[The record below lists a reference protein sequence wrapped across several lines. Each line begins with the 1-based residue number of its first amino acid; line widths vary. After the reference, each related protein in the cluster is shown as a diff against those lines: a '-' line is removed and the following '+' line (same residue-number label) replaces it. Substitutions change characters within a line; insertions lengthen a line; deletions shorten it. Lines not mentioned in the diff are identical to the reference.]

1 MTRQPVALPA
11 ERGRALETLSLLS
24 KKWAPTVILTLDHA
38 GPQGFN
44 ELLDGTPD
52 VSSKVLS
59 DTLESL
65 QEAGLVE
72 RRVRSE
78 SPLRVQYALTDPGTD
93 ILTVFDALEAWGD
106 RHLERA
112 TKTVLLADADR
123 RITEMYRQWFD
134 DRYTVSRAHDD
145 EELAYYLEDPA
156 DVVLLDGNLSGVDPA
171 SFVEAAADRT
181 RIILLVSD
189 RPHLSLL
196 EVPCDDLLRK
206 PFVRETAL
214 EAIDAQLSRVG
225 ESSQARERASL
236 AARRSCFESLYP
248 RERLRATDSYRALVD
263 RLEAIDGTG
272 E

>member
-11 ERGRALETLSLLS
+11 ERGRALEALSLLS

-44 ELLDGTPD
+44 ELLDWIPD

-78 SPLRVQYALTDPGTD
+78 SPLRVQYALTDAGTD
-93 ILTVFDALEAWGD
+93 ILTVFDALGAWGD

-112 TKTVLLADADR
+112 TKTVLLADGDR

-134 DRYTVSRAHDD
+134 DRYTVTRVHDD
-145 EELAYYLEDPA
+145 EELAHHLEGA
-156 DVVLLDGNLSGVDPA
+156 DAVLLDVGLPGVDPA
-171 SFVEAAADRT
+171 SFVEAYADRT
-181 RIILLVSD
+181 RIILLVAD

-214 EAIDAQLSRVG
+214 EAIDAQLSRIG

-236 AARRSCFESLYP
+236 TTRRSRFESLYP

-263 RLEAIDGTG
+263 RLEAIEGTD